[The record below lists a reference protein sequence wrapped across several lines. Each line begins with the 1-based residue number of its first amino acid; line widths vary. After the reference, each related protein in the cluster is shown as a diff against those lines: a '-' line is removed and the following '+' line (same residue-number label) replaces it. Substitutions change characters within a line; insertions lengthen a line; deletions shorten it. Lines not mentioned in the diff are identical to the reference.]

1 MSFRRDTKRLI
12 DDAFRTRLLETKV
25 KDLSPRWSAVINC
38 KSTETISD
46 VFGRLIQHKIFA
58 VPLLDVTTN
67 KYTAFIDLFD
77 ILTYVVDVLNLPLE
91 ANDDWIVSQ
100 QFRNTSC
107 LTLVGRSPRSN
118 WNLIGEEAT
127 LQQAINALQG
137 VHRLAVVDAQGNLRS
152 ILSQSRVIRWLA
164 CRSDYVMGDIATAT
178 VEDTRLG
185 FCDLVTI
192 NKNEKA
198 LNAFLKMNAYNL
210 SGIAVVDNTDTVIGN
225 ISVSDLKDIGYAANM
240 FKRLTVPSGNFL
252 NRKIEG
258 ANLPKLVSA
267 NRSTTVKEVLDMY
280 KNNEIHRVY
289 VVTAEFHRPLGVITL
304 TDMLSLFS
312 SAA

>member
-1 MSFRRDTKRLI
+1 MSFNRGARRLV
-12 DDAFRTRLLETKV
+12 DDAFRQRLLETKV
-25 KDLSPRWSAVINC
+25 KDLSPRWSAVINA

-46 VFGRLIQHKIFA
+46 VFARLIQHRIFA

-67 KYTAFIDLFD
+67 KYTSFIDLFD
-77 ILTYVVDVLNLPLE
+77 ILTYVVDVLKLPIE
-91 ANDDWIVSQ
+91 TDDSWIITQ

-107 LTLVGRSPRSN
+107 LTLVGRSMRSS
-118 WNLIGEEAT
+118 WNLIAEEAT
-127 LQQAINALQG
+127 LQQAINSLQS

-152 ILSQSRVIRWLA
+152 VLSQSRVIRWLA
-164 CRSDYVMGDIATAT
+164 SRSEYALGDIATAT
-178 VEDTRLG
+178 LEDTRLG
-185 FCDLVTI
+185 FCDLVTV

-198 LNAFLKMNAYNL
+198 LNAFTKMYSYNL
-210 SGIAVVDNTDTVIGN
+210 SGIAVVDGTDTVVGN

-240 FKRLTVPSGNFL
+240 FKRLTVTCGTFL

-267 NRSTTVKEVLDMY
+267 TRSSTVKEVLGMY
-280 KNNEIHRVY
+280 KDNDIHRVY
-289 VVTAEFHRPLGVITL
+289 VVTAEFHKPLGVITL

-312 SAA
+312 TAA